1 VVDGD
6 TIRIDAARFR
16 LWWLASRRGGK
27 PGLDGA
33 VLSFEHLRDFIQSRR
48 TMEDRTMKTYTVTY
62 NVTLTIEVQ
71 ADSADEAERLADR
84 ELPSHCDVDCAVVC
98 HRIATSPERTRED
111 N

>member
-1 VVDGD
+1 MRANESG
-6 TIRIDAARFR
+6 
-16 LWWLASRRGGK
+16 SE
-27 PGLDGA
+27 PGLGGA

-71 ADSADEAERLADR
+71 ADSTDEAERLADR
-84 ELPSHCDVDCAVVC
+84 ELPSHCDVNCAVVC
-98 HRIATSPERTRED
+98 HRIATSPARTHED